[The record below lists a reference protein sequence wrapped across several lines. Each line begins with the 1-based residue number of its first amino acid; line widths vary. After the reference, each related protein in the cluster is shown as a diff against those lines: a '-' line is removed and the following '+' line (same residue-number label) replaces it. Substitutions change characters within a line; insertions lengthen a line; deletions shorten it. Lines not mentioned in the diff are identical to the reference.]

1 MQIDVSSLSL
11 SSLTHPYSPQ
21 EFFSDAL
28 SAQAF
33 RQKTLVKSTTAKGMW
48 PSGLTAFDWYS
59 LFQQNLNLVKN
70 TAYNLFWH
78 FQAGHVCRT
87 SRVTEAMP
95 FKTNNGSR
103 FQNHKVA
110 LSVRISSVVCQ
121 AAALKNNHVNT
132 FIYYLPYNNAQRPDK
147 LRVSWCQMP
156 NKSQPLPCRSSCP
169 TRLFADRDLECRD
182 LECRAKGKLRLH
194 KQKAQ
199 YREEGWSLFRVPSH
213 IPLWNKSLFSQ
224 KVIPSTPSYMVLSAW
239 VSPLL

>member
-1 MQIDVSSLSL
+1 MRIHVA
-11 SSLTHPYSPQ
+11 SLTHPCSPQ
-21 EFFSDAL
+21 EFFPDAL

-33 RQKTLVKSTTAKGMW
+33 RQKILVKSTTAKGMW

-70 TAYNLFWH
+70 TVYNLFWH

-87 SRVTEAMP
+87 SRVTEAMS

-132 FIYYLPYNNAQRPDK
+132 LIYYLPYNNAQRPDK
-147 LRVSWCQMP
+147 LGVSWCQM
-156 NKSQPLPCRSSCP
+156 PLPCRSSCP
-169 TRLFADRDLECRD
+169 TRLFADRDLECT
-182 LECRAKGKLRLH
+182 AKGKLRLH

-199 YREEGWSLFRVPSH
+199 HREEGWSLFWEPSH
-213 IPLWNKSLFSQ
+213 VPLWSESPFSQ
-224 KVIPSTPSYMVLSAW
+224 KVIPLMPSHMALSAW